1 VAGLGCSAAL
11 RGGRRPWGRGHA
23 GNPRSSR
30 RALSDRDREVCPLV
44 DGRRTHPPRQQ
55 FPVAKRTARSRG
67 DPIVRG
73 ARGHIDPERRR
84 FRMTNNTLRR
94 VACLVTLLA
103 LTMTPNIGARAV
115 ATNPMS
121 VAPVAA
127 GASTATHAAPKI
139 GRGWGAMLGCAGC
152 LVAGGLVVAGGPASI
167 LIAV

>member
-1 VAGLGCSAAL
+1 
-11 RGGRRPWGRGHA
+11 
-23 GNPRSSR
+23 
-30 RALSDRDREVCPLV
+30 
-44 DGRRTHPPRQQ
+44 
-55 FPVAKRTARSRG
+55 
-67 DPIVRG
+67 
-73 ARGHIDPERRR
+73 
-84 FRMTNNTLRR
+84 MTNNTLRR

-167 LIAV
+167 LIAVNTPGSAIALLACAGSCYEALSM